1 MDDSDIKEPGL
12 AELAGLMEA
21 DDAQTSAK
29 GHHTDPADI
38 ARRPWCQYSNRTIH

>member
-21 DDAQTSAK
+21 DDAQT
-29 GHHTDPADI
+29 
-38 ARRPWCQYSNRTIH
+38 RLRTY